1 MSAACNHAH
10 TASLGDDGS
19 SMTGDVARFGLESDQ
34 SPPWTLRLDLL
45 KGFPANEVALVELHR
60 PTEPRLIGVDRLV
73 HIVAPQSQRRL
84 ESRRIASAETRWKH
98 ARFLA
103 ALENGIPGVTDTVTA
118 DEQLEAVLPGV
129 PRPGDEGVDARHV
142 AVPET
147 EVGDR
152 VESLARQELLRAGS
166 LERDEGELESPI
178 FDLDVGAGML
188 AEPPQVL
195 LPVGGVDDDEETLA
209 AAIDDEVVDDPAC
222 LVADEVVLRLSMPK
236 GREVIGH
243 EALQKLEAGV
253 AGDAKTSHV
262 RDIEQAGD
270 LAHREV

>member
-1 MSAACNHAH
+1 M
-10 TASLGDDGS
+10 
-19 SMTGDVARFGLESDQ
+19 
-34 SPPWTLRLDLL
+34 
-45 KGFPANEVALVELHR
+45 
-60 PTEPRLIGVDRLV
+60 
-73 HIVAPQSQRRL
+73 
-84 ESRRIASAETRWKH
+84 
-98 ARFLA
+98 
-103 ALENGIPGVTDTVTA
+103 
-118 DEQLEAVLPGV
+118 
-129 PRPGDEGVDARHV
+129 
-142 AVPET
+142 
-147 EVGDR
+147 
-152 VESLARQELLRAGS
+152 RAGS

-209 AAIDDEVVDDPAC
+209 AAIHDEVVDDPAC
-222 LVADEVVLRLSMPK
+222 LVTDEVVLRLSMPK

-270 LAHREV
+270 LAHREVLVADGGVLLRHLPSAEVDHPSAQGDVAFVERRALQGASRQPRRRTLRGREHRGR